1 MRIAQVAPLDES
13 VPPRLYG
20 GTERIVSFL
29 TEELVRRGHEVSLFA
44 SGNSVTTANLVPQ
57 GTTALRL
64 DPNARRSSIAAH
76 LAMLDEVRRQQDRF
90 DVIHCHLS
98 HFQHF
103 PLFETFAEKTITTP
117 HGRLDY
123 SDLPG
128 TYARWPYFS
137 LSSISMRQRQPLAKA
152 RWVGNVYHGLPL
164 HLYPATDRAPQQDPC
179 LVFLGRIYRDKRPDR
194 AIEIARLAGMRLKIA
209 AKMDYSNRA
218 YCEELVE
225 QMKSPH
231 VEFLGEVDEVGKA
244 ALFAG
249 AHALLFPIDWPE
261 PFGLAMIE
269 AMAFGVP
276 VIAWPQGAVPEVV
289 EDGVTGFVVDTIDD
303 AVAAIQRV
311 HSLDRRQ
318 VRRRFEERFSASR
331 MVDGYEA
338 IYTSVA
344 AGVHNPEGVPR
355 IVPISGKGRS
365 DQEWTNGNQISL
377 NSRRG
382 SMN

>member
-13 VPPRLYG
+13 VPPRFYG

-44 SGNSVTTANLVPQ
+44 SGNSITAARLVPQ
-57 GTTALRL
+57 GATGLRL
-64 DPNARRSSIAAH
+64 DPNGRRSSIAAH
-76 LAMLDEVRRQQDRF
+76 LAMLDEVRRQQHRF

-103 PLFETFAEKTITTP
+103 PLFETFAGKTVTTP

-123 SDLPG
+123 SDLPS

-137 LSSISMRQRQPLAKA
+137 LSSISMRQRQPLTEA

-164 HLYPATDRAPQQDPC
+164 QLYPATNGAPPQDPY
-179 LVFLGRIYRDKRPDR
+179 LAFLGRIYLDKRPDR
-194 AIEIARLAGMRLKIA
+194 AIEIARLSGMRLKIA

-231 VEFLGEVDEVGKA
+231 VEFLGEVDEAGKA

-249 AHALLFPIDWPE
+249 AQALLFPIDWPE

-289 EDGVTGFVVDTIDD
+289 DDGVTGFVVESIED
-303 AVAAIQRV
+303 AVAAVKRV
-311 HSLDRRQ
+311 QLLDRRQ

-331 MVDGYEA
+331 MVDDYEA
-338 IYTSVA
+338 IYASIA
-344 AGVHNPEGVPR
+344 AGMYEPKSVPR
-355 IVPISGKGRS
+355 VVPTARRDRPRTRNGRTELRS
-365 DQEWTNGNQISL
+365 A
-377 NSRRG
+377 
-382 SMN
+382 

>member
-1 MRIAQVAPLDES
+1 MRQ
-13 VPPRLYG
+13 
-20 GTERIVSFL
+20 
-29 TEELVRRGHEVSLFA
+29 
-44 SGNSVTTANLVPQ
+44 LVPQ
-57 GTTALRL
+57 GATGLRL
-64 DPNARRSSIAAH
+64 DPIERRSSIAAH
-76 LAMLDEVRRQQDRF
+76 MAMLDEVRQQQERF

-103 PLFETFAEKTITTP
+103 PLFETFAGKTVTTP

-123 SDLPG
+123 SDLPR

-137 LSSISMRQRQPLAKA
+137 LSSISMRQRKPLAEA
-152 RWVGNVYHGLPL
+152 QWVGNVYHGLPL
-164 HLYPATDRAPQQDPC
+164 HLYPATDCAPPQDPY
-179 LVFLGRIYRDKRPDR
+179 LAFLGRIYLDKRPDR
-194 AIEIARLAGMRLKIA
+194 AIEIARLSGMRLKIA

-231 VEFLGEVDEVGKA
+231 VEFLGEVDEAGKT

-289 EDGVTGFVVDTIDD
+289 DDGVTGFVVDSIED
-303 AVAAIQRV
+303 AVAAVKRV

-331 MVDGYEA
+331 MVDDYEK
-338 IYTSVA
+338 IYASVA
-344 AGVHNPEGVPR
+344 AGMYEPKSVPR
-355 IVPISGKGRS
+355 VVPTAGR
-365 DQEWTNGNQISL
+365 DRQNGTELRSA
-377 NSRRG
+377 
-382 SMN
+382 